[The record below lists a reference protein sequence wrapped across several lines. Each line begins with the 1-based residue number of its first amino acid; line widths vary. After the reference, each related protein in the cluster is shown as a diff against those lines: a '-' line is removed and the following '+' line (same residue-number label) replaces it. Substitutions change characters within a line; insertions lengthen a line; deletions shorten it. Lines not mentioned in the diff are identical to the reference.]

1 VRAGASNENLD
12 QGLNEIRQRAA
23 CVRDELF
30 EAVSDLGAS
39 RQRRSYAG
47 GMSSLSTIGR
57 AALRPRRARGWH
69 IVEKDEGRLVT
80 TRRRERRK
88 SG

>member
-1 VRAGASNENLD
+1 MAVPLEGGTAVRAGASNENLD

-23 CVRDELF
+23 CVRDGLF

-47 GMSSLSTIGR
+47 ERSSLKYDR
-57 AALRPRRARGWH
+57 ARRSAAAARPRLAHR
-69 IVEKDEGRLVT
+69 
-80 TRRRERRK
+80 
-88 SG
+88 